1 MILCQSSAENL
12 EQMSRAE
19 AMEHVL
25 GLEAYRGGQQ
35 ISFCGITGSKV
46 LMKSWGIKPLSLLE
60 AMTRGGAPLSS
71 SRMLWPR
78 NMIYEKISI

>member
-1 MILCQSSAENL
+1 MILCQSSAQNL

-19 AMEHVL
+19 AVEHVL

-35 ISFCGITGSKV
+35 ISFCGITESKV
-46 LMKSWGIKPLSLLE
+46 LMKSWGNKPLSLFE